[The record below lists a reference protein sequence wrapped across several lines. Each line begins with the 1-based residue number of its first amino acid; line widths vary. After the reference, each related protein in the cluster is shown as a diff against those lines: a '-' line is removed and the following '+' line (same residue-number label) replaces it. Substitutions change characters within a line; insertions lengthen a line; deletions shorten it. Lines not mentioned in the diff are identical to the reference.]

1 MEDLIKNMMFDIN
14 YHPLYFITAHQG
26 RIESGKITLLYNLHK
41 KEVINNWYYI
51 QASDRA
57 LDELKE
63 VLIKLGVK

>member
-26 RIESGKITLLYNLHK
+26 RIESGKITLLYNLYK
-41 KEVINNWYYI
+41 KEIINNWYSV
-51 QASDRA
+51 QASDRT

-63 VLIKLGVK
+63 TLIKFNIN